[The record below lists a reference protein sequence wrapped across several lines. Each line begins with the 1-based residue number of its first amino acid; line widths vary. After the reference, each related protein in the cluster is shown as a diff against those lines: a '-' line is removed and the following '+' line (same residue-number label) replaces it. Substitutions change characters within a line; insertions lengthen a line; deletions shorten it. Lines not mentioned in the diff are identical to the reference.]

1 MQRFLSYSACLP
13 CRLWGNAKERMG
25 ECEKE
30 RGGGEMDKLLL
41 SVYLLSLGF
50 VIILKAQLVH
60 VTTFAAVA
68 QRLPLLENINKAKRA
83 TRRAPPIPGACLAQC
98 TVGQG

>member
-1 MQRFLSYSACLP
+1 MQRFFSLLRLFALSLGKCQGENG
-13 CRLWGNAKERMG
+13 RVRER
-25 ECEKE
+25 E
-30 RGGGEMDKLLL
+30 GEMDKLLL

-83 TRRAPPIPGACLAQC
+83 TRRAPPIPGACLGQC
-98 TVGQG
+98 TVGRG